1 MSSQTVL
8 ERKAAPPP
16 APVSGARP
24 TPAPASVKRPRA
36 PKAESSGTSRVGL
49 WLVVGVLGLLV
60 AANLA
65 GLPYFVLSAAER
77 VRSPLHP
84 LFRPSGL
91 IGQSAGIAAFALFIF
106 LWIYPLQKKFRQ
118 LTFGATRATWL
129 NAHVIAG
136 LCVPFLATLHAAWHF
151 SGLIGLGYGAMMVAW
166 LSGIVGRYIYVRIP
180 RSKSGVELTREE
192 LEAQRRAVLQQIV
205 DSTGIDGELLEHAL
219 LSGSSPTIS
228 PDANV
233 LKAFVLMIGDDLRR
247 WRAARQLQ
255 WDWQGASTAEKE
267 SDREARSKLHG
278 LMRNEIALM
287 QQARMLDVTHRLLRY
302 WHVAH
307 KPMAIVALG
316 AVVLHVGT
324 AIALGVTW
332 FH

>member
-1 MSSQTVL
+1 ML
-8 ERKAAPPP
+8 
-16 APVSGARP
+16 GF
-24 TPAPASVKRPRA
+24 
-36 PKAESSGTSRVGL
+36 
-49 WLVVGVLGLLV
+49 LGLLV
-60 AANLA
+60 AVHLV
-65 GLPYFVLSAAER
+65 GLPYFLMPAVDR

-84 LFRPSGL
+84 WFRPSGL
-91 IGQSAGIAAFALFIF
+91 IGQSAGIAAFVLFLF
-106 LWIYPLQKKFRQ
+106 LWLYPLQKKFRR
-118 LTFGATRATWL
+118 LTLGGSRARWL
-129 NAHVIAG
+129 DAHVVAG

-151 SGLIGLGYGAMMVAW
+151 TGLIGLGYGAMMVAW

-180 RSKSGVELTREE
+180 RSKNGVELTRDE

-205 DSTGIDGELLEHAL
+205 DATGIDAELLDHAL
-219 LSGSSPTIS
+219 LSGTSATIS
-228 PDANV
+228 PQANP
-233 LKAFVLMIGDDLRR
+233 LKALVFMVADDVRR

-255 WDWQGASTAEKE
+255 WDWHGASAAEKRA
-267 SDREARSKLHG
+267 DRATRAELHA
-278 LMRNEIALM
+278 LMRREIALI

>member
-1 MSSQTVL
+1 MSSQTLL
-8 ERKAAPPP
+8 EDHAASRPARPP
-16 APVSGARP
+16 AARRARRPP
-24 TPAPASVKRPRA
+24 TPEPSAP
-36 PKAESSGTSRVGL
+36 GTSRIGL
-49 WLVVGVLGLLV
+49 SLMLGFLGLLV
-60 AANLA
+60 AVHLA
-65 GLPYFVLSAAER
+65 GLRYFLLPTMDR

-84 LFRPSGL
+84 WFRPSGF
-91 IGQSAGIAAFALFIF
+91 IGQSAGIAAFALFLF
-106 LWIYPLQKKFRQ
+106 LWLYPLQKKFRR
-118 LTFGATRATWL
+118 LTFGGSRAKWL
-129 NAHVIAG
+129 DAHVVAG

-151 SGLIGLGYGAMMVAW
+151 TGLIGLGYGAMMVAW

-180 RSKSGVELTREE
+180 RSKNGVELTRDE
-192 LEAQRRAVLQQIV
+192 LEAQRGAVLQQIV
-205 DSTGIDGELLEHAL
+205 DATGIDAELLEHAL
-219 LSGSSPTIS
+219 LSGTTPTIS
-228 PDANV
+228 PDANP
-233 LKAFVLMIGDDLRR
+233 LKALAVMVADDVRR

-255 WDWQGASTAEKE
+255 WDWHGASVAERHA
-267 SDREARSKLHG
+267 DRAARAKLHE
-278 LMRNEIALM
+278 LMRREIALI

>member
-1 MSSQTVL
+1 ML
-8 ERKAAPPP
+8 
-16 APVSGARP
+16 GF
-24 TPAPASVKRPRA
+24 
-36 PKAESSGTSRVGL
+36 
-49 WLVVGVLGLLV
+49 LGLLV
-60 AANLA
+60 VVHLA
-65 GLPYFVLSAAER
+65 GLRYFLLPAVDR

-84 LFRPSGL
+84 WFRPSGF

-106 LWIYPLQKKFRQ
+106 LWLYPLQKKFRG
-118 LTFGATRATWL
+118 LTFGGSRARWL
-129 NAHVIAG
+129 DAHVVAG

-151 SGLIGLGYGAMMVAW
+151 SGLIGLGYGAMMAAW

-180 RSKSGVELTREE
+180 RSKNGVELTRDE
-192 LEAQRRAVLQQIV
+192 LEGQRRAVLHEIV
-205 DSTGIDGELLEHAL
+205 DTTGIDAELLEHAL
-219 LSGSSPTIS
+219 LSETSPTIA
-228 PDANV
+228 PDASP
-233 LKAFVLMIGDDLRR
+233 LKAFAVMLADDVRR
-247 WRAARQLQ
+247 WRSANQLR
-255 WDWQGASTAEKE
+255 WEWQGASAVEKRA
-267 SDREARSKLHG
+267 DRAARTKLQG
-278 LMRNEIALM
+278 LMRREIALI